1 MNLRKMSL
9 PEGWYPAE
17 SGEIVRFLRDKAAP
31 RNAPAAI
38 APHAG
43 WFFSGAIAAAAVS
56 SLGKAETIAVIGGHL
71 SRGASPLF
79 AREDAV
85 ETPLGKIM
93 IDGELRE
100 LVEGEVAKCS
110 GTAEDLDADNTVE
123 ALLPMVRYFH
133 PEARILWLRLPAEEF
148 SFEAGKILARAA
160 LRAGRTV
167 AVLGSTDLT
176 HYGRNYGFSPR
187 GSGESALSWVR
198 NVNDRAF
205 IDAVE
210 RGDPREIL
218 DRAERDRSACSAGAV
233 LGALGYVAEITAE
246 ETSAGKRPSGTG
258 APAGR
263 ARLAAYGTS
272 ADAFPGRSVPGSFV
286 GYGAFVF
293 GG

>member
-9 PEGWYPAE
+9 PRGWYPAE
-17 SGEIVRFLRDKAAP
+17 SEEIVRFLRDKAAP
-31 RNAPAAI
+31 KNAPAAV

-43 WFFSGAIAAAAVS
+43 WFFSGAIAAVAVS
-56 SLGKAETIAVIGGHL
+56 SLAKAETIAVIGGHL
-71 SRGASPLF
+71 PGGAPPLF

-85 ETPLGKIM
+85 ETPLGNIM

-100 LVEGEVAKCS
+100 LVEGEMAGLS
-110 GTAEDLDADNTVE
+110 GTEEDSAADNTVE
-123 ALLPMVRYFH
+123 VLLPMVRYFH
-133 PEARILWLRLPAEEF
+133 PASRVLWMRLPAEEF

-160 LRAGRTV
+160 LRTGRTV

-176 HYGRNYGFSPR
+176 HYGINYGFSPM
-187 GSGESALSWVR
+187 GSGKDALDWVR

-210 RGDPREIL
+210 RGDPLEIL

-233 LGALGYVAEITAE
+233 LGATGYVAEITAAE
-246 ETSAGKRPSGTG
+246 AGKKPPGRG
-258 APAGR
+258 GR

-272 ADAFPGRSVPGSFV
+272 ADAFPGSPAPGSFV
-286 GYGAFVF
+286 GYGAFIF

>member
-17 SGEIVRFLRDKAAP
+17 SEEIVRFLRDKAAP
-31 RNAPAAI
+31 RNAPAAV

-56 SLGKAETIAVIGGHL
+56 SLVKAETIAVIGGHL
-71 SRGASPLF
+71 PGGMPPLF

-85 ETPLGKIM
+85 ETPLGNIM

-100 LVEGEVAKCS
+100 LVEGEMAGLS
-110 GTAEDLDADNTVE
+110 GTAEDPGADNTVE
-123 ALLPMVRYFH
+123 VLLPMVRYFH
-133 PEARILWLRLPAEEF
+133 PASRILWMRLPAEEF

-160 LRAGRTV
+160 RRTGRTL

-176 HYGRNYGFSPR
+176 HYGINYGFSPM
-187 GSGESALSWVR
+187 GSGKDALAWVR
-198 NVNDRAF
+198 DVNDRAF

-210 RGDPREIL
+210 KGDPLEIL

-233 LGALGYVAEITAE
+233 LGAAGYMAEITAV
-246 ETSAGKRPSGTG
+246 ETAAGKRPPGRG
-258 APAGR
+258 GR

-272 ADAFPGRSVPGSFV
+272 ADAFPGRPVPGSFV